1 MDFSKKQ
8 ISKVKVC
15 SQAKTVEKMHLS
27 LAKLSSDSD
36 CCKCL
41 EALIIICML
50 VSSSITLAKTE
61 IIYQRNFRAK
71 VPMEFTQGKCSAPN

>member
-1 MDFSKKQ
+1 MQILKPCFYHEWTLVKKQ

-15 SQAKTVEKMHLS
+15 SQAKTVEKKMHLS

-41 EALIIICML
+41 EALIIICVL
-50 VSSSITLAKTE
+50 VSSSMLVNGVSKL
-61 IIYQRNFRAK
+61 
-71 VPMEFTQGKCSAPN
+71 